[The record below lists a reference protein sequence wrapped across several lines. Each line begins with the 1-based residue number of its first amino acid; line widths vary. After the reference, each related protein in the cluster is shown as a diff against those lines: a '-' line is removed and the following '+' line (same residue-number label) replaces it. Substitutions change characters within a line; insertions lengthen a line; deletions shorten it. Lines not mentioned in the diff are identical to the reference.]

1 MTTTVKVVPA
11 PEGTALPAAAAASFA
26 PAGLGEGLALPPG
39 VRVERLVDGMV
50 RLFRGRR
57 GVALGRLAP
66 AIDPLVDLL
75 AAGICTEDMLTE
87 HVLRVGPE
95 LRLLDLHLL
104 LQRLRSGGWLDRILT
119 FDGVPVLT
127 VRPVAPLPAEP
138 AQRTV
143 SPKPVPPEPG
153 PPPDG
158 SGQVRISRF
167 SLLRAGDEGLLVE
180 SPLAR
185 VMLILHDPRA
195 LAVIAAL
202 ASGGVADVA
211 GELREAVT
219 AVLLEHSFAAGREEE
234 EDFTHVMWAPHELWF
249 HARSR
254 AGRHDLPYGG
264 TYWAESLADP
274 LPVVRPSRGTP
285 AIALFQPDLDALR
298 RDDPTLTTV
307 LEDRHSVRDHDDSAP
322 LTLRQLGEFLFRT
335 ARVRHTMREG
345 RNELSDR
352 PYPSGGA
359 CHELE
364 IYPVVGNVDGIEPG
378 LYHYDPAGHRL
389 EAVAGPDRP
398 LTALSELARIS
409 SLMTTPPQVTLV
421 IAARP
426 GRVMWKYQSMAY
438 ALTLKHVGVLYQV
451 MYSVATAMGLA
462 ACALG
467 GGDADAFAQATGLSY
482 LAETSVGEFIL
493 GSRHLDGKQGR
504 DGLPA

>member
-1 MTTTVKVVPA
+1 MTTTVKVVHA
-11 PEGTALPAAAAASFA
+11 PEGTTLPPAAT
-26 PAGLGEGLALPPG
+26 GLGEGLALLPG

-50 RLFRGRR
+50 RLYRGRR

-75 AAGICTEDMLTE
+75 ASGICTEELLTE
-87 HVLRVGPE
+87 QVLRVGPE

-119 FDGVPVLT
+119 FDGAPLLT
-127 VRPVAPLPAEP
+127 VRPVSPLPAGP
-138 AQRTV
+138 AQRA
-143 SPKPVPPEPG
+143 VPPEPV

-158 SGQVRISRF
+158 PGRVGISRF
-167 SLLRAGDEGLLVE
+167 SLLRAGDEGLLME
-180 SPLAR
+180 SPLAH
-185 VMLILHDPRA
+185 VVLVLHDPRA
-195 LAVIAAL
+195 VAVIAAL

-211 GELREAVT
+211 DELRDAVT
-219 AVLLEHSFAAGREEE
+219 TVLLEHSFATGRDGE
-234 EDFTHVMWAPHELWF
+234 EDFTHLMWAPHELWF

-274 LPVVRPSRGTP
+274 PPVVRPSRGTP
-285 AIALFQPDLDALR
+285 AISLFQPDLGALR
-298 RDDPTLTTV
+298 RDDPTLTSV
-307 LEDRHSVRDHDDSAP
+307 LEDRHSVRDHDDSVP

-364 IYPVVGNVDGIEPG
+364 IYPVVRNVDGVEPG

-389 EAVAGPDRP
+389 ETVAGPAKP

-467 GGDADAFAQATGLSY
+467 GGDADAFAEATGLSY

-493 GSRHLDGKQGR
+493 GSRHVDGKQGS